1 MAISPRISYNYK
13 KLAHIAGEKNIYPR
27 AFGGNTM
34 SEEKKCIENEEL
46 CEEKREFTQEELE
59 RVTGGQ
65 RGGKAQVY
73 LALNTITG
81 ED

>member
-1 MAISPRISYNYK
+1 
-13 KLAHIAGEKNIYPR
+13 
-27 AFGGNTM
+27 M